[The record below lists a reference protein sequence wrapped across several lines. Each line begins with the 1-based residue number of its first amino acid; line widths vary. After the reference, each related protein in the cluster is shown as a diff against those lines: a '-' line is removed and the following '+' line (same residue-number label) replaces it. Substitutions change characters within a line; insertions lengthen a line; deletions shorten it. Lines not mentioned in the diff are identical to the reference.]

1 MPLTGDAPAQ
11 IDAGHGR
18 RRAGP
23 ERNSAGRVL
32 IILENNPA
40 GQDNRVFKQIG
51 SLIENGY
58 SVRVITRR
66 HPSND
71 AYRSAPAVRLFEYP
85 SPPEPRS
92 LFGYVAEYGYSFLMA
107 AALSVRVLAAERID
121 IVQFC
126 QPPDVYF
133 LLAPVLRWAGVR
145 VVVDQRDLLAELYVA
160 RYGRISRRLLSVLSL
175 FEKLSQRSAEHILC
189 VNEYLRKRA
198 LAASRLP
205 ACSVSI
211 VRNGPVLAQVAESSG
226 DDALKRGRRYL
237 CCWVGEIGR
246 QDRVD
251 LLIESIRRVVHV
263 LGRTDCQFVI
273 IGDGES
279 LAEAKSLARKLEVDD
294 WIDFP
299 GFLPREQVF
308 QYLATADLGLDAS
321 LQAEVS
327 PVKAMEYMAF
337 GLAFVAFD
345 LPETRIIGEGA
356 AAFAEPGDIVGHAR
370 NIDALLDDPQRRET
384 LGSAGRR
391 KVDEELAWERQ
402 AFEYVESLNGL
413 LRGPPAASRAFGR
426 RARAMDHARDLDV
439 RDGNVMTRR

>member
-1 MPLTGDAPAQ
+1 MPLTGDASARV
-11 IDAGHGR
+11 DAGHGR

-23 ERNSAGRVL
+23 EPNSAGRIL

-40 GQDNRVFKQIG
+40 GLDNRVFKQIG
-51 SLIENGY
+51 SLIKNGY
-58 SVRVITRR
+58 AVRVITRR
-66 HPSND
+66 HPSNGT
-71 AYRSAPAVRLFEYP
+71 YRSVPAVRLFEYP

-107 AALSVRVLAAERID
+107 AALSARVLAAERID

-198 LAASRLP
+198 LVASRLP

-211 VRNGPVLAQVAESSG
+211 VRNGPVLAQVAKSSG

-251 LLIESIRRVVHV
+251 LLIESIYRVVHV

-273 IGDGES
+273 IGDGEC
-279 LAEAKSLARKLEVDD
+279 LAEVKSLARKLEVHD

-299 GFLPREQVF
+299 GFLSREQVF

-356 AAFAEPGDIVGHAR
+356 AAFAKPGDIVGHAR

-402 AFEYVESLNGL
+402 AIEYVESLNGL
-413 LRGPPAASRAFGR
+413 LRRPPTASRAFGR
-426 RARAMDHARDLDV
+426 RARAMGRVRDLDA
-439 RDGNVMTRR
+439 RHDTVMIRR